1 MKSKSQQVGLLGAIS
16 IGLASMLGAGVF
28 VVFGQA
34 YQIAGEWLFVAL
46 FLAGLVAALNASSI
60 YQLAKQVDRPG
71 GTYSYARVYRNKT
84 LSFVAG
90 FAFVFGKIGSIA
102 AIALALGAYVSPQN
116 KQVVAIAA
124 VVVMVTVN
132 TLGIQRTGAVAAV
145 LATITTGFLIVTSVL
160 GLTSFESAANQQLHM
175 SSTPTQDIAM
185 AASVLFFAFAGY
197 ARIATLGNEVKNPKR
212 NIPLAIALTLTLVLF
227 LYLALTVVLLAF
239 LGDDL
244 IGAEAPFVQLFSLL
258 NSPLSFGITIVAVVA
273 SLGSILALLAGVSR
287 TAATM
292 AEDKELPKVFE
303 HRNRFGSP
311 WLAELVIAVGAIV
324 LVEVGDL
331 TAVIGFSSFSVLL
344 YYAIAH
350 ISALGQPKEE
360 RIIPRWLAWLGMT
373 LCIWLA
379 LATPGNAAEISA
391 LIILLALV
399 IRSALKRKR

>member
-1 MKSKSQQVGLLGAIS
+1 MKNNSQQIGLLGAIS

-28 VVFGQA
+28 VVFGHA
-34 YQIAGEWLFVAL
+34 YEISGEWLFVAL

-60 YQLAKQVDRPG
+60 YQLAKQVERPG

-102 AIALALGAYVSPQN
+102 AIALALGAYVSPEN
-116 KQVVAIAA
+116 KQFVAITA
-124 VVVMVTVN
+124 VLVMVTVN

-145 LATITTGFLIVTSVL
+145 LAAVTTGFLILTSVV
-160 GLTSFESAANQQLHM
+160 GMANYSVAINQTLHL
-175 SSTPTQDIAM
+175 STTATQDIAM

-197 ARIATLGNEVKNPKR
+197 ARIATLGNEVVNPKK
-212 NIPLAIALTLTLVLF
+212 NIPLAIAITLTLVLA
-227 LYLALTVVLLAF
+227 LYTALTVVLLAF

-244 IGAEAPFVQLFSLL
+244 IGAGAPFAELFKIL
-258 NSPLSFGITIVAVVA
+258 NSPLSFGITVVAVMA

-292 AEDKELPKVFE
+292 AEDQELPKVFE

-311 WLAELVIAVGAIV
+311 WLAEIVIAVGAIL
-324 LVEVGDL
+324 LVMVGNL
-331 TAVIGFSSFSVLL
+331 TEVIGFSSFSVLL

-350 ISALGQPKEE
+350 VSALGQPKSE
-360 RIIPRWLAWLGMT
+360 RIIPRWLAWLGMV

-379 LATPGNAAEISA
+379 LATPGNAAEISSV
-391 LIILLALV
+391 IIVLALV
-399 IRSALKRKR
+399 VRSALKRKH